1 MNGSTIAS
9 HPSGSEDP
17 SAKNVGGGTAACGAA
32 HVSTPLAASLSIGRP
47 THLPLSPSTGKR
59 HAHQSSPLAGTFG
72 EASAPPL
79 AVPLGL
85 PAIGLQP
92 KALGDRMAVSVTV
105 ADEGAEM
112 APRRSVED
120 QHAQIAAVLLQT
132 SFALKQYCSSAEVER
147 LLQAPQGFI
156 CKADD
161 LSILETLCQ
170 YGTEQSVGGQKLL
183 SNEIEYVLKNN
194 VPSEDGHFRAVG
206 PALSKLSR
214 VVRHS
219 VLEGVAVD
227 IDQVQAGAS
236 ILYAFAAKHGLD
248 PKAPSLWM
256 LVEHREATT
265 SRLMIEAG
273 PRTCPDE
280 AAAKELIHQV
290 MHSATCHSEAPF
302 LNKLHREIRQLLE
315 SLLALAHTGEHVQQM
330 GDDDKALVF
339 AAEAGAVDSANRLG
353 SILARICS
361 YHSRRLTTVVMW
373 LLQRDGHQV
382 IAYENDGCQILQT
395 ADTADI
401 ALSLAEHSATAAQL
415 CCLPSKHIR
424 FVVKPMSGKLSACP
438 STDGPRLGNSPAS
451 DGGAAPNSGG
461 AAAEPGDPG
470 GAAAPD
476 SDDDAD
482 TQDDDSDKLPNGSSC
497 SLHDDETSE
506 HSDTGSAASGVVAAA
521 AAGGCGPAAGI
532 GATGEGELESLS
544 ARVLREQP
552 KIQCDPQTQQQDAAK
567 QFLKRYGSHIKF
579 DGTTGFIRI
588 EKHWVELSDKENNS
602 LQGLVQNI
610 NFYIDEKKS
619 LISTNSGVVGISAM
633 ICRQAY
639 MQCQHPGF
647 IQLAHQSVKAKVKQ
661 RHECCF
667 SSVLWWVYTDPV
679 VCWQLCFSNGVL
691 DMRTKEWHDWTT
703 ELLEDIHTFKI
714 ISRQH
719 EASTPADIAFL
730 RNLIFENAFTLPG
743 AGVGS
748 DEHAAGQE
756 QAEFM
761 AQVLARAM
769 AGHVEDKRS
778 IINVGPR
785 NSGKGLLADF
795 VCSSFGGA
803 DERGYYGVVHTEQ
816 FVERHSPAEPAKA
829 NQWMH
834 QHNGKR
840 ILVQNEAPDSTSN
853 RKLCSAT
860 FKGNTSG
867 GDPMLI
873 RLNHQEAKT
882 IYPTHAIML
891 NVNEV
896 PEFTNVDSFECIDI
910 FRCEPGW
917 LAAQG
922 IDWLTPTSV
931 LSGGS
936 ASTTTPW
943 MA

>member
-17 SAKNVGGGTAACGAA
+17 SAKNVGGRTAACGAA

-47 THLPLSPSTGKR
+47 THLPLSLSTGKR

-147 LLQAPQGFI
+147 LLQAPQGSI

-248 PKAPSLWM
+248 RKAPHIWM
-256 LVEHREATT
+256 LVEHRQEMLR
-265 SRLMIEAG
+265 RLMSEAD

-280 AAAKELIHQV
+280 AAAKELVHQV

-339 AAEAGAVDSANRLG
+339 AAEAGAVGSASANRLG

-438 STDGPRLGNSPAS
+438 STDAPRLGNLPAS
-451 DGGAAPNSGG
+451 DGGVAPDPDD
-461 AAAEPGDPG
+461 AAAVQVDADDDVAVAFG
-470 GAAAPD
+470 
-476 SDDDAD
+476 SDDAVAFDSVDVA
-482 TQDDDSDKLPNGSSC
+482 TEQDDDSRDSSGSLDGEDTS
-497 SLHDDETSE
+497 DD
-506 HSDTGSAASGVVAAA
+506 DVDIADSGVSSGA
-521 AAGGCGPAAGI
+521 AAGDVRPATGI

-567 QFLKRYGSHIKF
+567 LFLKRYGSSC
-579 DGTTGFIRI
+579 
-588 EKHWVELSDKENNS
+588 KH
-602 LQGLVQNI
+602 
-610 NFYIDEKKS
+610 
-619 LISTNSGVVGISAM
+619 IST
-633 ICRQAY
+633 
-639 MQCQHPGF
+639 
-647 IQLAHQSVKAKVKQ
+647 
-661 RHECCF
+661 
-667 SSVLWWVYTDPV
+667 
-679 VCWQLCFSNGVL
+679 
-691 DMRTKEWHDWTT
+691 
-703 ELLEDIHTFKI
+703 
-714 ISRQH
+714 
-719 EASTPADIAFL
+719 
-730 RNLIFENAFTLPG
+730 
-743 AGVGS
+743 
-748 DEHAAGQE
+748 
-756 QAEFM
+756 
-761 AQVLARAM
+761 
-769 AGHVEDKRS
+769 KRC
-778 IINVGPR
+778 
-785 NSGKGLLADF
+785 L
-795 VCSSFGGA
+795 
-803 DERGYYGVVHTEQ
+803 H
-816 FVERHSPAEPAKA
+816 
-829 NQWMH
+829 
-834 QHNGKR
+834 
-840 ILVQNEAPDSTSN
+840 
-853 RKLCSAT
+853 
-860 FKGNTSG
+860 
-867 GDPMLI
+867 
-873 RLNHQEAKT
+873 
-882 IYPTHAIML
+882 
-891 NVNEV
+891 
-896 PEFTNVDSFECIDI
+896 
-910 FRCEPGW
+910 
-917 LAAQG
+917 
-922 IDWLTPTSV
+922 
-931 LSGGS
+931 LS
-936 ASTTTPW
+936 
-943 MA
+943 